1 MIKTW
6 MTPWLLLA
14 VPFLG
19 AGLSLLFSA
28 PRSSE

>member
-6 MTPWLLLA
+6 MTPWLLMA

-19 AGLSLLFSA
+19 AGLSLLLRR
-28 PRSSE
+28 RSNE